1 VNVITGIV
9 SSSNLWRQLLVL
21 AHMVTVFSGLIILG
35 WLMNGFNAPTFVCV
49 GTVLVCCYLVWVG
62 SGGIALASV
71 WVVALMSVAAINQ
84 LWLHDLP
91 RPRFIYIPMLSLAN
105 WLLALMIV
113 WRLGKIS
120 DFFQQSR
127 ASMGLIFFGLISLA
141 AAGLRVG
148 WQSYPKTL
156 LYLTSVL
163 Q

>member
-1 VNVITGIV
+1 MNVISGIV

-21 AHMVTVFSGLIILG
+21 AHMVTVFTGLIILG
-35 WLMNGFNAPTFVCV
+35 WLMNGFNAPAFVCA

-105 WLLALMIV
+105 WLLALMVV

-120 DFFQQSR
+120 DFFQQTR
-127 ASMGLIFFGLISLA
+127 ASRGLIFFGLMTLV

-148 WQSYPKTL
+148 WQSYPETL